1 MGGTLSV
8 PRAPCNGVILRV
20 SAVPAGTVSAGQT
33 LVILQP
39 DAPLVARVPLDPEFA
54 GCVRVGSTAE
64 VRPES
69 NASSK
74 TPWKGRVAS
83 MGGWYAV
90 RRPVG
95 QEGVPPNESRTL
107 ESVVVLEENG
117 GEKPRVGL
125 SVEVRIGIATGLN
138 P

>member
-1 MGGTLSV
+1 
-8 PRAPCNGVILRV
+8 
-20 SAVPAGTVSAGQT
+20 
-33 LVILQP
+33 
-39 DAPLVARVPLDPEFA
+39 
-54 GCVRVGSTAE
+54 
-64 VRPES
+64 
-69 NASSK
+69 
-74 TPWKGRVAS
+74 

-95 QEGVPPNESRTL
+95 QEVVPPNESRTL
-107 ESVVVLEENG
+107 ESVFVLEENG